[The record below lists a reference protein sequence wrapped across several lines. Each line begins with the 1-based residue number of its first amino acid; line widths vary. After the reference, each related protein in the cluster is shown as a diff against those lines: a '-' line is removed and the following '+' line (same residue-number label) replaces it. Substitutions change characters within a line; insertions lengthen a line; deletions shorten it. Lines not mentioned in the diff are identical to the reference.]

1 MYFLAAVSSIRRAG
15 ESQNGA
21 VLNVQQGILNR
32 RVSSKRGIEVKQ
44 PEVGSIKFIPM
55 SKLKQDHYKVSPR
68 KPDEPESAEGKSSN
82 NYLQGRGAQ
91 FNTKNRFL
99 KDEITR
105 EHIEGIDDW
114 SEDNSATQYLEQE
127 AKTIVNKI
135 DSPDVGMS
143 YSMNPYAGCEH
154 GCIYCYARNVHEY
167 WGYSAGLDFERK
179 IIVKKNAPQLLRKFL
194 MHAKWQATPIMLS
207 GNTDCYQPAEQKY
220 RLTRAL
226 LEVCNEFNQPVGILT
241 KNSWI
246 IKDKDILEEMARK
259 RLVSAMVSI
268 TSFNEDLRRVME
280 PRTTTAKQ
288 KLKVIEELS
297 SVGVRMGVMMGP
309 MIPGLNEHEMQ
320 RIMKAAK
327 DNGATFTAYT
337 FIRLNGAI
345 KFLFHDWLYK
355 NFPDRADKV
364 WHLVEQSHDGKVND
378 SRWGVRMRG
387 EGNIAQMVAQ
397 QYKKYGK
404 LYGMNAE
411 EWSLDTTIFRR
422 PGEQGKLF

>member
-1 MYFLAAVSSIRRAG
+1 
-15 ESQNGA
+15 
-21 VLNVQQGILNR
+21 
-32 RVSSKRGIEVKQ
+32 
-44 PEVGSIKFIPM
+44 M
-55 SKLKQDHYKVSPR
+55 SHPLKQDHFKVAPNE
-68 KPDEPESAEGKSSN
+68 KAEDG
-82 NYLQGRGAQ
+82 NYLTGRGAQ
-91 FNTKNRFL
+91 FNTKNKFL
-99 KDEITR
+99 KDQAVK

-114 SEDNSATQYLEQE
+114 EVPNSATQYLEQE
-127 AKTIVNKI
+127 VKSIVNKVE
-135 DSPDVGMS
+135 SPDLSMM

-179 IIVKKNAPQLLRKFL
+179 IIVKINAPRMLRRFL
-194 MHAKWQATPIMLS
+194 MHPGWEANPIMLS

-220 RLTRAL
+220 RLTRGL

-246 IKDKDILEEMARK
+246 IKDKDILQEMAKK

-280 PRTTTAKQ
+280 PRTTTARQ
-288 KLKVIEELS
+288 RLKVIEELS
-297 SVGVRMGVMMGP
+297 NAGIHMGIMMGP

-320 RIMKAAK
+320 RIMKEAK
-327 DNGATFTAYT
+327 DAGAKFTAYT

-355 NFPDRADKV
+355 NFPDRAYKV
-364 WHLVEQSHDGKVND
+364 WHLIESSHDGKVND

-387 EGNIAQMVAQ
+387 EGNIAAMVRM

-404 LYGMNAE
+404 LYGMNE
-411 EWSLDTTIFRR
+411 DRWELDTSIFRR
-422 PGEQGKLF
+422 PGEQGSLF

>member
-1 MYFLAAVSSIRRAG
+1 MDNIKSNTNRNDIDSI
-15 ESQNGA
+15 N
-21 VLNVQQGILNR
+21 QQ
-32 RVSSKRGIEVKQ
+32 
-44 PEVGSIKFIPM
+44 
-55 SKLKQDHYKVSPR
+55 QDQK
-68 KPDEPESAEGKSSN
+68 K
-82 NYLQGRGAQ
+82 YLTGRGAQ
-91 FNTKNRFL
+91 INTKNRFL
-99 KDEITR
+99 KNEITR
-105 EHIEGIDDW
+105 EHIEGIDEW
-114 SEDNSATQYLEQE
+114 EEEDVKTVYLEQE
-127 AKTIVNKI
+127 SKSIVNKV

-194 MHAKWQATPIMLS
+194 MKKDWDATPIMLS
-207 GNTDCYQPAEQKY
+207 GNTDCYQPAEQHY
-220 RLTRAL
+220 RLTRKM

-241 KNSWI
+241 KNAAI
-246 IKDKDILEEMARK
+246 LKDIDVLREMAK
-259 RLVSAMVSI
+259 KKIVSAMVSI

-288 KLKVIEELS
+288 KLKVINELS
-297 SVGVRMGVMMGP
+297 NAGVRMGIMMGP

-320 RIMKAAK
+320 RIMKAAS

-364 WHLVEQSHDGKVND
+364 WHLIEQSHDGKVND
-378 SRWGVRMRG
+378 TRWGLRMRG
-387 EGNIAQMVAQ
+387 EGSIAQVVNQ
-397 QYKKYGK
+397 QYKNYGK

-411 EWSLDTTIFRR
+411 EWSLNRSLFKR
-422 PGEQGKLF
+422 PGEQIKLF

>member
-1 MYFLAAVSSIRRAG
+1 MDNETKSPIREQG
-15 ESQNGA
+15 
-21 VLNVQQGILNR
+21 QQ
-32 RVSSKRGIEVKQ
+32 
-44 PEVGSIKFIPM
+44 
-55 SKLKQDHYKVSPR
+55 LKQDHFKVSAQQ
-68 KPDEPESAEGKSSN
+68 KEEDDQ
-82 NYLQGRGAQ
+82 YLAGRGAQ
-91 FNTKNRFL
+91 FNTKNKFL
-99 KDEITR
+99 KNQTVK

-114 SEDNSATQYLEQE
+114 EVPNVATGYMEQE
-127 AKTIVNKI
+127 VKSIVNKV
-135 DSPDVGMS
+135 DSPDLSLM

-179 IIVKKNAPQLLRKFL
+179 IIVKMNAPQMLRKFL
-194 MHAKWQATPIMLS
+194 MHPKWDAHPIMLS

-220 RLTRAL
+220 RLTRGL

-246 IKDKDILEEMARK
+246 IKDKDILQEMAK
-259 RLVSAMVSI
+259 KKLVSAMVSV
-268 TSFNEDLRRVME
+268 TSFNEDLRRIME

-288 KLKVIEELS
+288 RLKVIEELS
-297 SVGVRMGVMMGP
+297 NAGIHMGIMMGP

-320 RIMKAAK
+320 RIMKAGKEAGAK
-327 DNGATFTAYT
+327 FTAYT

-364 WHLVEQSHDGKVND
+364 WHLIEGSHDGKVND

-387 EGNIAQMVAQ
+387 EGNIAELVRQ

-404 LYGMNAE
+404 LYGMNE
-411 EWSLDTTIFRR
+411 DRWELDTTIFRR
-422 PGEQGKLF
+422 PGEQGRLF

>member
-1 MYFLAAVSSIRRAG
+1 MA
-15 ESQNGA
+15 E
-21 VLNVQQGILNR
+21 
-32 RVSSKRGIEVKQ
+32 
-44 PEVGSIKFIPM
+44 
-55 SKLKQDHYKVSPR
+55 KLKQDHFRVSPKKHENDQQAGSEEIQ
-68 KPDEPESAEGKSSN
+68 KPD
-82 NYLQGRGAQ
+82 NYLAGRGAQ

-99 KDEITR
+99 KNEITR

-114 SEDNSATQYLEQE
+114 DEPNSPTMYMEQE
-127 AKTIVNKI
+127 SKTIVNKVE
-135 DSPDVGMS
+135 SKDVGMG

-179 IIVKKNAPQLLRKFL
+179 IIIKKNAPQLLRKFL
-194 MHAKWQATPIMLS
+194 LHPKWDATPIMLS

-220 RLTRAL
+220 RLTRGL

-246 IKDKDILEEMARK
+246 LKDKDVLQEMAK
-259 RLVSAMVSI
+259 KKIVSAMVSI

-288 KLKVIEELS
+288 KLKVINELS
-297 SVGVRMGVMMGP
+297 SAGVRMGIMMGP

-355 NFPDRADKV
+355 NFPDRADKI
-364 WHLVEQSHDGKVND
+364 WHLIEQSHDGKVND
-378 SRWGVRMRG
+378 TRWGVRMRG
-387 EGNIAQMVAQ
+387 EGNIAEMVAQ
-397 QYKKYGK
+397 QYRKYGK

-411 EWSLDTTIFRR
+411 EWSLDTSKFQV
-422 PGEQGKLF
+422 PGGQGKLF

>member
-1 MYFLAAVSSIRRAG
+1 
-15 ESQNGA
+15 
-21 VLNVQQGILNR
+21 
-32 RVSSKRGIEVKQ
+32 
-44 PEVGSIKFIPM
+44 M
-55 SKLKQDHYKVSPR
+55 SEKLQQDHYKV
-68 KPDEPESAEGKSSN
+68 KPKDHVPENSGDISNGEGTS
-82 NYLQGRGAQ
+82 YLQGRGAQ
-91 FNTKNRFL
+91 FNTKNKFL
-99 KDEITR
+99 KNEITR

-114 SEDNSATQYLEQE
+114 DDPNSQTIYLEQE
-127 AKTIVNKI
+127 SKTIVNKVE
-135 DSPDVGMS
+135 SPDVGMM

-194 MHAKWQATPIMLS
+194 LHKKWDATPIMLS
-207 GNTDCYQPAEQKY
+207 GNTDCYQPAEQTY
-220 RLTRAL
+220 RLTRGL

-246 IKDKDILEEMARK
+246 LKDKDVLQEMAK
-259 RLVSAMVSI
+259 KKIVSAMVSI

-288 KLKVIEELS
+288 KLKVINELS
-297 SVGVRMGVMMGP
+297 SAGVRMGIMMGP

-355 NFPDRADKV
+355 NFPDRADKI
-364 WHLVEQSHDGKVND
+364 WHLIEQSHDGKVND
-378 SRWGVRMRG
+378 TRWGVRMRG

-411 EWSLDTTIFRR
+411 EWSLDRSKFQV
-422 PGEQGKLF
+422 PGGQGKLF

>member
-1 MYFLAAVSSIRRAG
+1 MSS
-15 ESQNGA
+15 Q
-21 VLNVQQGILNR
+21 L
-32 RVSSKRGIEVKQ
+32 
-44 PEVGSIKFIPM
+44 P
-55 SKLKQDHYKVSPR
+55 QDHTPLSPQ
-68 KPDEPESAEGKSSN
+68 KKEEEDQ
-82 NYLQGRGAQ
+82 YLQGRGAQ

-99 KDEITR
+99 KDERTK
-105 EHIEGIDDW
+105 EHIEAIDDW
-114 SEDNSATQYLEQE
+114 EEPNPATEYMEQE
-127 AKTIVNKI
+127 VKSIVNKVE
-135 DSPDVGMS
+135 SPDLSMM

-179 IIVKKNAPQLLRKFL
+179 IIVKMNAPQMLRKFL
-194 MHAKWQATPIMLS
+194 MHPKWEGHPIMLS

-220 RLTRAL
+220 RITRQL

-246 IKDKDILEEMARK
+246 IKDKDVLLEMAKK
-259 RLVSAMVSI
+259 RLVSAMVSV

-280 PRTTTAKQ
+280 PRTTTAIQ
-288 KLKVIEELS
+288 RLKVIEELS
-297 SVGVRMGVMMGP
+297 NAGVHMGIMMGP

-320 RIMKAAK
+320 RIMKAGKEHGAK
-327 DNGATFTAYT
+327 FTAYT

-364 WHLVEQSHDGKVND
+364 WHLIESAHDGKVND
-378 SRWGVRMRG
+378 TRWGVRMRG
-387 EGNIAQMVAQ
+387 EGNIAKMVAQ

-404 LYGMNAE
+404 LYGMNE
-411 EWSLDTTIFRR
+411 DRWELDTTKFMR